1 MFHPREEKREE
12 EKDMNKALILGA
24 VAGLASGAAAQSWSL
39 SIEGAPSTVDTTVT
53 TVFTVDVVVNAD
65 FGTHVSGGAFAL
77 DSSGATDVV
86 VNVGAAAAAWAA
98 VGEANRGYAG
108 GGDHNGLVY
117 GQVIFPPFFPPQAD
131 SSLDGG
137 TIVASLSIEV
147 LAGSTGVLDL
157 NLISDALAP
166 FDLEIYD
173 EVSGSF
179 NNQVQG
185 SFGSASV
192 NLVPAPSALALLG
205 LGGLVAGRRRK

>member
-1 MFHPREEKREE
+1 
-12 EKDMNKALILGA
+12 MNKALILGA

-53 TVFTVDVVVNAD
+53 TVFTVDIVVNAD
-65 FGTHVSGGAFAL
+65 FGTHVAGGSFAL
-77 DSSGATDVV
+77 DSTGATDAVV
-86 VNVGAAAAAWAA
+86 FVDATAAAWAA

-117 GQVIFPPFFPPQAD
+117 GQVIFPPFLPPSPD
-131 SSLDGG
+131 SALAGG
-137 TIVASLSIEV
+137 GSNIASLSIEV

-166 FDLEIYD
+166 FDIEIYD
-173 EVSGSF
+173 ADSGTF
-179 NNQVQG
+179 TNDAQG

-192 NLVPAPSALALLG
+192 NLVPSPSALVLLG
-205 LGGLVAGRRRK
+205 LGGLVAGRRRN

>member
-1 MFHPREEKREE
+1 
-12 EKDMNKALILGA
+12 MNKALILGA

-53 TVFTVDVVVNAD
+53 TVFTVDIVANAD
-65 FGTHVSGGAFAL
+65 FGTHVAGGSFAL
-77 DSSGATDVV
+77 DSTGATDAV
-86 VNVGAAAAAWAA
+86 VNVGASAAAWAA

-117 GQVIFPPFFPPQAD
+117 GQVIFPPFLQPSPD
-131 SSLDGG
+131 SALAGG
-137 TIVASLSIEV
+137 SIVASLSIEV

-166 FDLEIYD
+166 FDIEIYD
-173 EVSGSF
+173 ANSGTF
-179 NNQVQG
+179 TNTAQG

-192 NLVPAPSALALLG
+192 NLIPSPSALVLLG
-205 LGGLVAGRRRK
+205 LGGLVAGRRRN